1 MMACR
6 FLSFFRSHSSMKTRS
21 GGSSS
26 PYQKMY
32 PLSWRSMRLVA
43 ASLKIQKKKL
53 GFLTQY
59 ANRYLH
65 TAYIY
70 IAIVCESET
79 SKLKW
84 ETTATGIACNG
95 HMVHISKIHFLW
107 LPKSHV
113 TNSQLM
119 LVFHRPMDRRLGFI
133 TASRISMI
141 SDLEIQEVMVRLGRR
156 WSKHALAP
164 LGLLCWGI
172 APRYKS

>member
-1 MMACR
+1 
-6 FLSFFRSHSSMKTRS
+6 
-21 GGSSS
+21 
-26 PYQKMY
+26 MY

-70 IAIVCESET
+70 ILPLFASQKLLNWNERPLQRGLPAMVTWCT
-79 SKLKW
+79 SRRYISYDSQNPMSQ
-84 ETTATGIACNG
+84 TANLCW
-95 HMVHISKIHFLW
+95 F
-107 LPKSHV
+107 
-113 TNSQLM
+113 
-119 LVFHRPMDRRLGFI
+119 FHRPMDRRLGFI